1 LAIDDGPILDTL
13 LGKFGM
19 VGKLVGNEID
29 PDTEDF
35 LFPHN
40 NTYFLL
46 TKDEKGRAA
55 LMKALATSFC
65 KKL

>member
-1 LAIDDGPILDTL
+1 
-13 LGKFGM
+13 M